1 MKKINLII
9 AAALSFGLLQA
20 CNHGPKDSTQ
30 TADSTNAAKDTSKT
44 DSASRMTATTP
55 DNDDAK
61 FAVTAANA
69 GMTEVALSKIAL
81 QQVTDSKLKDF
92 ANMMITDH
100 TKAGDQL
107 AALAKTKNITL
118 PMAVNSDSQ
127 KIIDD
132 MTKKSGS
139 DFDKAYVD
147 QMVTDH
153 EGAVKLFQDEA
164 KKAVDPDIKAF
175 ATNTLP
181 TLQGHL
187 SAIKGIKSSMK

>member
-9 AAALSFGLLQA
+9 ATALSFGLMTA

-30 TADSTNAAKDTSKT
+30 TADSLNAAKDTSKA
-44 DSASRMTATTP
+44 DSSAKMTATTP
-55 DNDDAK
+55 DNDDSK
-61 FAVTAANA
+61 FAVKAANA

-92 ANMMITDH
+92 AQMMITDH

-107 AALAKTKNITL
+107 AALAKTKNIVL

-127 KIIDD
+127 KVIDD

-147 QMVTDH
+147 QMVADH
-153 EGAVKLFQDEA
+153 KDAVKLFQDEA
-164 KKAVDPDIKAF
+164 KNAVDPDIKAF

-187 SAIKGIKSSMK
+187 SAITGIKSSMK